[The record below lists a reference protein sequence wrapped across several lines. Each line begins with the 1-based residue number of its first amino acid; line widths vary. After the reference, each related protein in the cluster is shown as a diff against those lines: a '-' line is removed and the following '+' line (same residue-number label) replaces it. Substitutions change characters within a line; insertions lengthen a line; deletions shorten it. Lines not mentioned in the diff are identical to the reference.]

1 MLGEAKVPIIDID
14 LTMPVDEWRILQPEF
29 KMETKGVCLVSVC
42 VPPTFTIG
50 DKFFPM
56 VVVGNPFQ

>member
-29 KMETKGVCLVSVC
+29 KMETKGVSMEFALQS
-42 VPPTFTIG
+42 IELLA
-50 DKFFPM
+50 FFVYPRILQ
-56 VVVGNPFQ
+56 VVRF